1 LEKPTLK
8 HTYHIY
14 LTENYRLLPNQVT
27 GRKIEIDKIT
37 KALYLD
43 EDSHGTPIKCLWIQ
57 GERSMGKSM
66 IINNIIP
73 SLYESQGKA
82 KFFGLICRSSI
93 NDMIRDFC
101 DRYELNILRED
112 ISLSALGK
120 IVDAIVAKYSNYE
133 RLIFVVDEPEKIYKS
148 SKPIFADFI
157 HALYDELL
165 KKNVNSSIVFVS
177 TEGYTVL
184 PWDNSDLSRLKF
196 IPIIFTTYNQPQI
209 LAIAKQRLQLASV
222 NYEPE
227 AIEVLAVHIAS
238 IGADIRQLLSI
249 LHRASEMSEETMM
262 ITYETMISSMEV
274 EKFRWLEERYGSL
287 AAPYQLFVRETTRA
301 AYEKFTNPEPP
312 QLLDYPGINIIPV
325 DVVNNKVFVED
336 DMLLNVNFTQAFKK
350 YQEASLFYN
359 VKPLPQTTMRWCLAK
374 CEEKNIF
381 STERLSNTS
390 GSPISIKL
398 RLKDAKRLLTM
409 TTNTDFGKKLLKY
422 KTLGE

>member
-14 LTENYRLLPNQVT
+14 LTENYRILPNQVI

-37 KALYLD
+37 KKLYLD
-43 EDSHGTPIKCLWIQ
+43 EDSHGTPTTCLWIQ

-66 IINNIIP
+66 IVNNIIP

-82 KFFGLICRSSI
+82 KFFGLVCRSSL
-93 NDMIRDFC
+93 NDMLRDFC

-112 ISLSALGK
+112 ISLSSLGK
-120 IVDAIVAKYSNYE
+120 IIEAIVAKYSSYE

-148 SKPIFADFI
+148 SKPIFTDFM
-157 HALYDELL
+157 HGFYDELVR
-165 KKNVNSSIVFVS
+165 KNVNSSIVFVS
-177 TEGYTVL
+177 TEGYNVL
-184 PWDNSDLSRLKF
+184 PWDSSDLSRLKF
-196 IPIIFTTYNQPQI
+196 IPIIFTTYDQPQI
-209 LAIAKQRLQLASV
+209 IAIAKQRLELASV
-222 NYEPE
+222 KYDSE
-227 AIEVLAVHIAS
+227 ALEVLGVHIAS

-249 LHRASEMSEETMM
+249 LHRAAELSEHCSL
-262 ITYETMISSMEV
+262 ITYETMIASMEV

-325 DVVNNKVFVED
+325 EQVNRVFVDD
-336 DMLLNVNFTQAFKK
+336 DMLLNVNFTLAFKK
-350 YQEASLFYN
+350 YQDASLFYG

-374 CEEKNIF
+374 CEEKNLF

-422 KTLGE
+422 KTQEI